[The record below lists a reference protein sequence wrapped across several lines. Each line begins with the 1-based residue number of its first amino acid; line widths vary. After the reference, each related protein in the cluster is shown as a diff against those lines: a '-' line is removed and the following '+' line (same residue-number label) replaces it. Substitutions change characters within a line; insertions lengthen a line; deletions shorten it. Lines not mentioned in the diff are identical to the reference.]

1 MGVLEPSS
9 VEVNQDSILRVVGCT
24 RAVVEQQAGNM
35 LPLAEIVTP
44 SD

>member
-24 RAVVEQQAGNM
+24 RAVEQQAGNM
-35 LPLAEIVTP
+35 IPPAEIVTP